1 MGKVNFYLILFFSF
15 FFYAKNSDA
24 VSCPAAIASLLGS
37 GCHDMGSAYFNGEM
51 TQYVNYGGTVVYSC
65 STNYLSGCSG
75 GSNTTTSTTTI
86 YTSCPSNIAS
96 LLGSGCHT
104 MDSAY
109 FNGEMTQYV
118 NYGGSTVYSCSSNH
132 ISGCSSGSSTG
143 GGSGGGSVPAAPSNL
158 RSDPAPATTAIY
170 LAWNDNSSNEDK
182 FNVER
187 EVANSANWAT
197 LTQTGPNIISYT
209 DLTAISATTYNYRV
223 QACLSGYGCSEYV
236 YLTGVSLSAPS
247 DIQPPSTPTGFSA
260 YAVSSS
266 QINLFWTASSDNAG
280 VSGYKIYRNES
291 LRDQVTVLSF
301 SDTGLNSNT
310 SYGYYVRAF
319 DAAGNESSPSSIVN
333 ATTYSVS
340 ATTTGTTTS
349 TSCPSSIANLLGS
362 GCHDMGSAYFNGE
375 MTQYVNYGGSAVYSC
390 ASNYLS
396 GCSGG
401 GIPSSPSS
409 LRQTSSTASS
419 ITLAWYD
426 NSYNEDKFNVEREIP
441 NSANWATLTQTGP
454 NIISYTDLTA
464 ISATTYNYRV
474 QACLTGYS
482 CSGYT
487 YLYGISTNSTP
498 TSTPTSTTTST
509 SCPSSI
515 AN

>member
-1 MGKVNFYLILFFSF
+1 MGKVNFYLILFFIIFSL
-15 FFYAKNSDA
+15 FFYAENSDA
-24 VSCPAAIASLLGS
+24 DSCPAAIASLLGS

-65 STNYLSGCSG
+65 STNYLSGCS
-75 GSNTTTSTTTI
+75 
-86 YTSCPSNIAS
+86 
-96 LLGSGCHT
+96 
-104 MDSAY
+104 
-109 FNGEMTQYV
+109 
-118 NYGGSTVYSCSSNH
+118 
-132 ISGCSSGSSTG
+132 SGSSTG
-143 GGSGGGSVPAAPSNL
+143 GGGGVPATPSNL
-158 RSDPAPATTAIY
+158 RSDPAPAATAIY
-170 LAWNDNSSNEDK
+170 LAWNDNSYNEDK
-182 FNVER
+182 FNLER

-310 SYGYYVRAF
+310 SYSYYVRAF

-333 ATTYSVS
+333 ATTYSIS
-340 ATTTGTTTS
+340 AATTTTATTTS
-349 TSCPSSIANLLGS
+349 TSCPSSIAGLLGF

-375 MTQYVNYGGSAVYSC
+375 MNQYVNYGGTFVYSC
-390 ASNYLS
+390 STNYLS

-401 GIPSSPSS
+401 SSGGIPSSPGS

-454 NIISYTDLTA
+454 NIISYTDITA

-474 QACLTGYS
+474 QACLTGYG
-482 CSGYT
+482 CSEYV
-487 YLYGISTNSTP
+487 YLTGVSLSAPSDIQPPSTP
-498 TSTPTSTTTST
+498 TGFSAYAI
-509 SCPSSI
+509 SSSQI
-515 AN
+515 NLFWTASSDNAGVSGYKIYRNESLRDQVTVLSFSDTGL

>member
-51 TQYVNYGGTVVYSC
+51 NQYVNYGGTVVYSCSTNYLSGCSGGSNTTASTTTTYTSCPSNIASLLGSGCHDMGSAYFNGEMTQYVNYGGTVVYSC

-75 GSNTTTSTTTI
+75 GSNTTASTTTT
-86 YTSCPSNIAS
+86 YTSCPSNIAG

-118 NYGGSTVYSCSSNH
+118 NYGGSTVYSCSSNY

-143 GGSGGGSVPAAPSNL
+143 GGSGGGGVPAAPSNL

-236 YLTGVSLSAPS
+236 YL
-247 DIQPPSTPTGFSA
+247 
-260 YAVSSS
+260 
-266 QINLFWTASSDNAG
+266 
-280 VSGYKIYRNES
+280 
-291 LRDQVTVLSF
+291 
-301 SDTGLNSNT
+301 
-310 SYGYYVRAF
+310 
-319 DAAGNESSPSSIVN
+319 
-333 ATTYSVS
+333 
-340 ATTTGTTTS
+340 
-349 TSCPSSIANLLGS
+349 
-362 GCHDMGSAYFNGE
+362 
-375 MTQYVNYGGSAVYSC
+375 
-390 ASNYLS
+390 
-396 GCSGG
+396 
-401 GIPSSPSS
+401 
-409 LRQTSSTASS
+409 
-419 ITLAWYD
+419 
-426 NSYNEDKFNVEREIP
+426 
-441 NSANWATLTQTGP
+441 
-454 NIISYTDLTA
+454 
-464 ISATTYNYRV
+464 
-474 QACLTGYS
+474 
-482 CSGYT
+482 
-487 YLYGISTNSTP
+487 
-498 TSTPTSTTTST
+498 
-509 SCPSSI
+509 
-515 AN
+515 